1 MSKCILSFSFYF
13 WKTYI
18 SVYRQRSLEDTDINF
33 EIKSEKIGNLNIN
46 AYVII
51 LLISSSYAVI
61 KKETPPKAAVRR
73 KRSTKSLGAKD
84 KQFATLPLMPRRSDH
99 ELAPPRPPRNYS
111 TISHD
116 KPLKPDKP
124 PRRKSASSLVE
135 ISK

>member
-1 MSKCILSFSFYF
+1 MIKIFKKENSILSEIWQLQYKCLCHHF
-13 WKTYI
+13 
-18 SVYRQRSLEDTDINF
+18 IN
-33 EIKSEKIGNLNIN
+33 I
-46 AYVII
+46 
-51 LLISSSYAVI
+51 SSYAVI

-73 KRSTKSLGAKD
+73 KRSTKSLGD

-111 TISHD
+111 TIAHE
-116 KPLKPDKP
+116 KHIKPDKP